1 LIEVGKEEEGEE
13 EIPKEVKELVAPNE
27 RILYFSKQKG
37 SKFKPDLK
45 KRIFPDMI
53 ILTDRRMLHIHPRG
67 LIRGAIGMRDYTDYP
82 YEDMRNIELKRGT
95 FRATLKITPK
105 SKLEGGKMPEIK
117 DINKHEAEDVF
128 GIVREILMKKEA
140 HPRVAPV
147 IVPSQ
152 SAEKSIS
159 PLEQLEKLAKLKE
172 SGIITNEEFEEKK
185 KDLLKKI

>member
-1 LIEVGKEEEGEE
+1 MGKEEEGEE

-27 RILYFSKQKG
+27 KILYFSKQKG

-45 KRIFPDMI
+45 KRIYPDMI
-53 ILTDRRMLHIHPRG
+53 VLTDRRILHIQPRG

-95 FRATLKITPK
+95 FRATLKITFK
-105 SKLEGGKMPEIK
+105 STLDAGKMPKIE
-117 DINKHEAEDVF
+117 DINKHEAEDMF
-128 GIVREILMKKEA
+128 GIVREILMKKETQ
-140 HPRVAPV
+140 PRVAPV

-152 SAEKSIS
+152 SAEKTIS

-185 KDLLKKI
+185 KDLPKKI